1 MNTPAREGVVNMI
14 NIPWLRA
21 VLMNKAV
28 WSAWIQQCGVPGYS
42 PYPWYIGNIP
52 QTPEVPYCYY
62 KLVTNVIR
70 AVKIHFCHTHGIRSD
85 IPQLS
90 ANQHSG
96 LKPPSL

>member
-1 MNTPAREGVVNMI
+1 MSYIPQLRTVLKHDTAR
-14 NIPWLRA
+14 
-21 VLMNKAV
+21 
-28 WSAWIQQCGVPGYS
+28 SAWIQS
-42 PYPWYIGNIP
+42 YIGHIP

-70 AVKIHFCHTHGIRSD
+70 AVKLMFCHTRGIRSD